1 MFRRFVKHT
10 YVLSIIHCHEIC
22 VYTVFLPNSSVYGA
36 RSSLNGVCRRKFRGK
51 GIKSKTFPQV
61 YVISLSCGVVV
72 RCSRFKPS
80 RNCGG
85 RVPYL
90 FFLRSFF
97 YFFVFCVVV
106 FYKYIPVNNCYL
118 IKCNKQ
124 QEKYLAS
131 REKIVHRNYG

>member
-1 MFRRFVKHT
+1 MYRRFVKHT

-72 RCSRFKPS
+72 RCSRFEPS
-80 RNCGG
+80 RKCGG

-90 FFLRSFF
+90 FSSVLFL
-97 YFFVFCVVV
+97 FFVFCVVV

-118 IKCNKQ
+118 IKCNTDSRKSILLP
-124 QEKYLAS
+124 EK
-131 REKIVHRNYG
+131 R